1 MFIIVHENKD
11 WKRMPSGCFSLSSSF
26 SSSSS
31 SAKFV
36 DVVKFLLVLL
46 FRSGRGSGETKS
58 TSSVNRSI
66 VPPFAKARAKAAQ
79 EANKSNANTN
89 ARITLRSLSLS
100 EAVFDLRVTHDCDEY
115 YTNM

>member
-100 EAVFDLRVTHDCDEY
+100 EAVFDLRM
-115 YTNM
+115 TNDYDGY